1 MLNNKEIPTKI
12 VYIVDYE
19 DGAKKVTLDVK
30 DMSIDDLL
38 LYAGMGEKA
47 AIYELKARIV
57 ENSDEANTDKI

>member
-12 VYIVDYE
+12 EYIIEYE
-19 DGAKKVTLDVK
+19 DGAEKVTLDVK
-30 DMSIDDLL
+30 DMSLDDLL